1 MNNFKSYIINE
12 YKTNVTALSNYPSDD
27 NISPDQLKAIFD
39 GRTNEEVKDSIN
51 GIIGA
56 LLAPSAAEQIGAK
69 GGTVEEM
76 LNTKVDK
83 EGAVTSVAG
92 RTGAVTLSKLDVGL
106 ERVDNT
112 ADADKPVSNAVGEE
126 LAKKANKDSPNFEG
140 TLNLGDVKIYVN
152 SDGNLV
158 FHNPSRLDENGFPI
172 NPEGTFLISDY
183 LSINGNEVFHRGNL
197 KNLAEH
203 GNVLNEFEK
212 ESFMQNTGLDLLIGN
227 IETAIDEII
236 ELQNNLIGGDA

>member
-1 MNNFKSYIINE
+1 MKEYIDYVSTLFVGIDIVSRTHVICALDFHQEYFIKMKS
-12 YKTNVTALSNYPSDD
+12 
-27 NISPDQLKAIFD
+27 
-39 GRTNEEVKDSIN
+39 
-51 GIIGA
+51 
-56 LLAPSAAEQIGAK
+56 AP
-69 GGTVEEM
+69 
-76 LNTKVDK
+76 NTQ